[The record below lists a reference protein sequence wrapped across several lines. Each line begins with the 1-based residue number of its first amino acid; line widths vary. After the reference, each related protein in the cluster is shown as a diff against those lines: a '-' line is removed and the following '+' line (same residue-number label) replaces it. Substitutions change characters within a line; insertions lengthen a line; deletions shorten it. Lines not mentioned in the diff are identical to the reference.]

1 MENAAG
7 PTAPQNADGRTDR
20 AQTPQYPI
28 RAKNCR
34 ARSMSDRARAV
45 LISAAAMALGLGLLA
60 VVLLNTDLPQVG
72 TYLSQVGIGVIAMIA
87 AYKIAFVMDSW
98 AWLMTLRSLP
108 MRAIW
113 IFRFWM
119 VRMVGEAVNNATP
132 LAGMG
137 GEPVKAAILNRTYG
151 IGYGDGFASIVLA
164 RTTFVIGL
172 VPFLLIGFAL
182 LWFEPGLSPAF
193 KWGAGVGLVGL
204 SAGIGA
210 FFAIQ
215 RLRLTSRTG
224 GWFAGIL
231 ARPGLQNIFAKVGE
245 FEDRLV
251 DFYRYSPGRF
261 AATVILS
268 FVNWALGAVE
278 LWIAF
283 HLLGAPVSF
292 AEAWIIEALVQLVRV
307 GAFFVPLALG
317 TQEGAFTVAVGA
329 LTGNPALGVAVAV
342 LRRFREL
349 VVLSAG
355 LVMGPLIF
363 GRSAMAQPREK
374 GS

>member
-1 MENAAG
+1 M
-7 PTAPQNADGRTDR
+7 TDR
-20 AQTPQYPI
+20 I
-28 RAKNCR
+28 
-34 ARSMSDRARAV
+34 RAV
-45 LISAAAMALGLGLLA
+45 LVSVGALVIGAALLA
-60 VVLLNTDLPQVG
+60 VVLMNTDLSQVRA
-72 TYLSQVGIGVIAMIA
+72 YLSQVGIGIVLMIA
-87 AYKIAFVMDSW
+87 VYSLAFVLDSW

-108 MRAIW
+108 LRVVW

-137 GEPVKAAILNRTYG
+137 GEPVKAAILNRAYG

-182 LWFEPGLSPAF
+182 LLFEPGLSEGF
-193 KWGAGVGLVGL
+193 KWAAGVGLVGL
-204 SAGIGA
+204 SAGIAA

-231 ARPGLQNIFAKVGE
+231 SRPGLRNIFEKVGE

-251 DFYRYSPGRF
+251 DFYRHSPGRF
-261 AATVILS
+261 MMTVMLS
-268 FVNWALGAVE
+268 FINWALGAVE
-278 LWIAF
+278 VWIAF
-283 HLLGAPVSF
+283 YLLGSPVTF

-317 TQEGAFTVAVGA
+317 TQEGAFTVTVGG

-355 LVMGPLIF
+355 LMIGPLIF
-363 GRSAMAQPREK
+363 GRSAMKPNPREP
-374 GS
+374 S

>member
-1 MENAAG
+1 M
-7 PTAPQNADGRTDR
+7 TDR
-20 AQTPQYPI
+20 L
-28 RAKNCR
+28 RAL
-34 ARSMSDRARAV
+34 
-45 LISAAAMALGLGLLA
+45 LISAVALAVGLGLLTA
-60 VVLLNTDLPQVG
+60 VLMSTDLTQVG
-72 TYLSQVGIGVIAMIA
+72 TYLSQVGIGVVLMIA
-87 AYKIAFVMDSW
+87 VYKFAFVLDSW

-108 MRAIW
+108 MRGVW
-113 IFRFWM
+113 IFRFWL

-182 LWFEPGLSPAF
+182 LLLEPGLSEPF
-193 KWGAGVGLVGL
+193 KWAAGVGLVGL
-204 SAGIGA
+204 SGGIGA

-231 ARPGLQNIFAKVGE
+231 ARPRLRNIFEKVGE

-251 DFYRYSPGRF
+251 DFYRFSPGRF
-261 AATVILS
+261 AATVVLS
-268 FVNWALGAVE
+268 FVNWSLGALEV
-278 LWIAF
+278 WIAF
-283 HLLGAPVSF
+283 YLLGAPVTF
-292 AEAWIIEALVQLVRV
+292 AEAWIIEAIVQLVRV

-317 TQEGAFTVAVGA
+317 TQEGAFTVTVGA

-349 VVLSAG
+349 VVLAAG
-355 LVMGPLIF
+355 LTMGPLVF
-363 GRSAMAQPREK
+363 GRSAMKPTPREP
-374 GS
+374 S

>member
-1 MENAAG
+1 MRDQ
-7 PTAPQNADGRTDR
+7 PR
-20 AQTPQYPI
+20 AL
-28 RAKNCR
+28 
-34 ARSMSDRARAV
+34 
-45 LISAAAMALGLGLLA
+45 LISAMAMLLGLGLLA
-60 VVLLNTDLPQVG
+60 AVLVNTD
-72 TYLSQVGIGVIAMIA
+72 LSQVGGYLSEVGIGIVAMIA
-87 AYKIAFVMDSW
+87 AYKFAFVMDSW

-108 MRAIW
+108 MRGIW

-132 LAGMG
+132 LAGIG
-137 GEPVKAAILNRTYG
+137 GEPVKAAILNRCYG

-172 VPFLLIGFAL
+172 VPFLLIGFVL
-182 LWFEPGLSPAF
+182 LVLEPGLSPPF
-193 KWGAGVGLVGL
+193 KWGAGVGLIGL
-204 SAGIGA
+204 SAGIGT

-224 GWFAGIL
+224 QWFAGFFS
-231 ARPGLQNIFAKVGE
+231 RPGLRDIFAKVGE
-245 FEDRLV
+245 FEDRLI
-251 DFYRYSPGRF
+251 DFYRCSPGRF
-261 AATVILS
+261 NATIILC
-268 FVNWALGAVE
+268 FLNWLMGALE

-292 AEAWIIEALVQLVRV
+292 VEAWIIEALVQLVRV

-317 TQEGAFTVAVGA
+317 TQEGAFTLAVGA

-355 LVMGPLIF
+355 LLIGPLVF
-363 GRSAMAQPREK
+363 GRSAMSPPPEE
-374 GS
+374 GG

>member
-1 MENAAG
+1 MN
-7 PTAPQNADGRTDR
+7 DR
-20 AQTPQYPI
+20 L
-28 RAKNCR
+28 
-34 ARSMSDRARAV
+34 RAV
-45 LISAAAMALGLGLLA
+45 LISVAALAVGLGLLA
-60 VVLLNTDLPQVG
+60 VVLMTTDLSQVG
-72 TYLSQVGIGVIAMIA
+72 TYLSQVGIGVVGMIA
-87 AYKIAFVMDSW
+87 VYKIAFVLDSW

-108 MRAIW
+108 MRVVW

-172 VPFLLIGFAL
+172 VPFLLVGFAL
-182 LWFEPGLSPAF
+182 LLFEPGLSQGF
-193 KWGAGVGLVGL
+193 KWAAGIGLVGL

-231 ARPGLQNIFAKVGE
+231 SRPGLKNLFEKVGE

-261 AATVILS
+261 AGTVTLS
-268 FVNWALGAVE
+268 FVNWMFGAVE
-278 LWIAF
+278 VWIAF
-283 HLLGAPVSF
+283 YLLGSPISF
-292 AEAWIIEALVQLVRV
+292 AEAWIIEAIVQLVRV

-317 TQEGAFTVAVGA
+317 TQEGAFTLTVGA

-355 LVMGPLIF
+355 LMMGPLIF
-363 GRSAMAQPREK
+363 GRSAMKPNRREP
-374 GS
+374 S

>member
-1 MENAAG
+1 M
-7 PTAPQNADGRTDR
+7 TDR
-20 AQTPQYPI
+20 L
-28 RAKNCR
+28 RAIL
-34 ARSMSDRARAV
+34 V
-45 LISAAAMALGLGLLA
+45 SAAALAVGLGLLTA
-60 VVLLNTDLPQVG
+60 VLLNTDLSQVG
-72 TYLSQVGIGVIAMIA
+72 TYLSQVGIGIVLMIA
-87 AYKIAFVMDSW
+87 VYKIAFVIDSW

-137 GEPVKAAILNRTYG
+137 GEPVKVAILNRSYG
-151 IGYGDGFASIVLA
+151 IGYGDGFASIVLS

-182 LWFEPGLSPAF
+182 LLFEPGLNPAF
-193 KWGAGVGLVGL
+193 KWAAGVGLVGL

-215 RLRLTSRTG
+215 RLRVTSRTG
-224 GWFAGIL
+224 GWFAGVF
-231 ARPGLQNIFAKVGE
+231 ARPGLQKIFDKVSE

-251 DFYRYSPGRF
+251 DFYRHSPGRF
-261 AATVILS
+261 AATVVLC
-268 FVNWALGAVE
+268 FLNWLLGAVE

-283 HLLGAPVSF
+283 YLLGAPVSF
-292 AEAWIIEALVQLVRV
+292 AEAWIIEAIVQLVRV
-307 GAFFVPLALG
+307 GGFFVPLALG
-317 TQEGAFTVAVGA
+317 TQEGAFTVSVGA

-342 LRRFREL
+342 LRRIREL

-355 LVMGPLIF
+355 LLMGPLIF
-363 GRSAMAQPREK
+363 GRSAMRPTPKEGAE
-374 GS
+374 S

>member
-1 MENAAG
+1 M
-7 PTAPQNADGRTDR
+7 TDR
-20 AQTPQYPI
+20 V
-28 RAKNCR
+28 RAFLV
-34 ARSMSDRARAV
+34 ST
-45 LISAAAMALGLGLLA
+45 IAMAVGLGLLA
-60 VVLLNTDLPQVG
+60 AVLMSTDLSLVGGYLSEVGVSVVL
-72 TYLSQVGIGVIAMIA
+72 MIA
-87 AYKIAFVMDSW
+87 VYKLAFALDSW

-108 MRAIW
+108 QRALW

-137 GEPVKAAILNRTYG
+137 GEPVKAAILNRAYG

-182 LWFEPGLSPAF
+182 LLFEPGLSAGF
-193 KWGAGVGLVGL
+193 KWAAGVGLVGL

-224 GWFAGIL
+224 GWFAQVL
-231 ARPGLQNIFAKVGE
+231 SRPGLRTVFEKVGE
-245 FEDRLV
+245 FEGRLV
-251 DFYRYSPGRF
+251 DFYRHSPGRF
-261 AATVILS
+261 MSTVMLS
-268 FVNWALGAVE
+268 FINWTLGAVE
-278 LWIAF
+278 VWIAF
-283 HLLGAPVSF
+283 YLLGAPVTF

-307 GAFFVPLALG
+307 GAFFVPLAIG
-317 TQEGAFTVAVGA
+317 TQEGAFTVTIGA

-355 LVMGPLIF
+355 LLMGPLIF
-363 GRSAMAQPREK
+363 GRSAMTSNPREP
-374 GS
+374 S

>member
-1 MENAAG
+1 V
-7 PTAPQNADGRTDR
+7 
-20 AQTPQYPI
+20 
-28 RAKNCR
+28 
-34 ARSMSDRARAV
+34 SDRVRAIAFSV
-45 LISAAAMALGLGLLA
+45 AAMAIGLGLLA
-60 VVLLNTDLPQVG
+60 AVLLNTDLSQVG
-72 TYLSQVGIGVIAMIA
+72 TYLSQVGIGVVLMIA
-87 AYKIAFVMDSW
+87 IYKMAFVIDSW

-108 MRAIW
+108 LRPIW

-137 GEPVKAAILNRTYG
+137 GEPVKVAILNRTYG
-151 IGYGDGFASIVLA
+151 IGYGDGFASIVLS

-182 LWFEPGLSPAF
+182 LLLEPGLSMTF

-231 ARPGLQNIFAKVGE
+231 SRPGLQNIFAKVGE

-251 DFYRYSPGRF
+251 DFYRYSPRRF
-261 AATVILS
+261 AATVVLC
-268 FVNWALGAVE
+268 FLNWAMGALE
-278 LWIAF
+278 LWVAF
-283 HLLGAPVSF
+283 YLLGAPVSF

-317 TQEGAFTVAVGA
+317 TQEGAFTVTVGA

-355 LVMGPLIF
+355 LMMGPLIF
-363 GRSAMAQPREK
+363 GRSAMSQPPKE
-374 GS
+374 GP

>member
-1 MENAAG
+1 
-7 PTAPQNADGRTDR
+7 
-20 AQTPQYPI
+20 
-28 RAKNCR
+28 
-34 ARSMSDRARAV
+34 MSDRLRAI
-45 LISAAAMALGLGLLA
+45 LLSTAAMAVGFGLLA
-60 VVLLNTDLPQVG
+60 AVLMTTDLSEVG
-72 TYLSQVGIGVIAMIA
+72 TYLSEVGIGVVVMIVV
-87 AYKIAFVMDSW
+87 YKFAFVLDSW

-108 MRAIW
+108 MRAVW

-137 GEPVKAAILNRTYG
+137 GEPVKAAILNRAYG
-151 IGYGDGFASIVLA
+151 ISYGDGFASIVLA

-182 LWFEPGLSPAF
+182 LLFEPGLSTAF
-193 KWGAGVGLVGL
+193 KWAAGIGLVGL
-204 SAGIGA
+204 STGIGA

-231 ARPGLQNIFAKVGE
+231 SRPGLKNIFEKVGA

-261 AATVILS
+261 AWTVVLC
-268 FVNWALGAVE
+268 FVNWVFGAVE
-278 LWIAF
+278 VWIAF
-283 HLLGAPVSF
+283 YLLGAPVTF
-292 AEAWIIEALVQLVRV
+292 AEAWIIEAIVQLVRV

-317 TQEGAFTVAVGA
+317 TQEGAFTVTVGA

-355 LVMGPLIF
+355 LVMGPMIF
-363 GRSAMAQPREK
+363 GRSAMKPNPRER
-374 GS
+374 S

>member
-1 MENAAG
+1 M
-7 PTAPQNADGRTDR
+7 TDR
-20 AQTPQYPI
+20 I
-28 RAKNCR
+28 RAI
-34 ARSMSDRARAV
+34 
-45 LISAAAMALGLGLLA
+45 LISAGAMAVGIGLLA
-60 VVLLNTDLPQVG
+60 AVLVNTDLSAVG
-72 TYLSQVGIGVIAMIA
+72 GYLSKVGIGVVLMIA
-87 AYKIAFVMDSW
+87 AYKLAFALDSW

-108 MRAIW
+108 LRAVW

-137 GEPVKAAILNRTYG
+137 GEPVKAAILNRAYG

-182 LWFEPGLSPAF
+182 LLFEPGLSVAF
-193 KWGAGVGLVGL
+193 KWAAGVGLVGL

-231 ARPGLQNIFAKVGE
+231 SRPGLRNLFGKVGE

-251 DFYRYSPGRF
+251 DFYRFSPGRF
-261 AATVILS
+261 TATVVLS
-268 FVNWALGAVE
+268 FINWALGAVE

-283 HLLGAPVSF
+283 YLLGAPVTF

-355 LVMGPLIF
+355 LLMGPLIY
-363 GRSAMAQPREK
+363 GRSAMKPKPGEP
-374 GS
+374 S